1 MFHLAT
7 CVILPKIYK
16 QICKSAKGTENFLTF
31 LYPRCTLIAQLVQQ
45 FTRGHWHES
54 SNGNELFHHR
64 IQYASCVNAI
74 VPSDLFDGGC
84 FLCLLLNAFHKLFT
98 RAHHF
103 TPFKLNV

>member
-1 MFHLAT
+1 MLNLAT

-31 LYPRCTLIAQLVQQ
+31 LHPRCTLIAQLVQQ

-54 SNGNELFHHR
+54 LNGNELFHHR

-84 FLCLLLNAFHKLFT
+84 FC
-98 RAHHF
+98 
-103 TPFKLNV
+103 VY